1 VTPTRLVLAWL
12 GTAVWFLLA
21 SAGTGRLVARLA
33 RPGKGPG
40 TGGTPPA
47 VGLAWRLVE
56 AAVLTLFASLWF
68 DSLGRGGW
76 WLLFFLVGVLVAMP
90 QWLRL
95 VAEQALPRRAA
106 VAGACADLAR
116 YVVAGGILAWRLR

>member
-12 GTAVWFLLA
+12 TTAVWFLLA
-21 SAGTGRLVARLA
+21 SAGSVRLVARLGRRGA
-33 RPGKGPG
+33 EPGSGVGP
-40 TGGTPPA
+40 PP
-47 VGLAWRLVE
+47 LRLRWRLVE

-68 DSLGRGGW
+68 DSLGSGGW

-95 VAEQALPRRAA
+95 VAEQALPRRVA

>member
-1 VTPTRLVLAWL
+1 VTPTRLVLAWIA
-12 GTAVWFLLA
+12 TAVWFLLA
-21 SAGTGRLVARLA
+21 SAGTVRLVARLA
-33 RPGKGPG
+33 RPGGQPR
-40 TGGTPPA
+40 TGGMPPPP
-47 VGLAWRLVE
+47 GLTWPLIE

-68 DSLGRGGW
+68 DSLGSGGW

-90 QWLRL
+90 QWLRRG
-95 VAEQALPRRAA
+95 AEHALPRRAA